1 MFIAPYSILSLNS
14 GGLDLKIAKKVFYG
28 MDSDVARAG
37 LFFALAYF
45 AGSKRFIETFP
56 TANRQGLMVAA
67 ATSSLGLRGSEFL
80 TNRIGLKN
88 RTLLCLVY
96 KSLVVATT
104 ALFTTSWIAKAFGR
118 KVEILSRDVI
128 KFAYGTTG
136 VIVGTH
142 LTRYSLPMPSREVD
156 LDKLEN
162 DIDILGS
169 IPLSKWK
176 MSDSVYLFNPD
187 TVLDGLGDENVIAA
201 GRPLGTQVLP
211 PQETSDTSRL
221 YQDTSRLYQ
230 DARVLYGEAR
240 VSLYKD
246 LFYLGRELMVSPDVM
261 NKAITWI
268 NGYSGQ
274 DGPDSRKNEVQW
286 YLNKIL
292 LYLLSK
298 KEAYQQERDQTPE
311 NKETLKKLTEKIMIR
326 IDDAHQ
332 GCIDQQTIQLESL
345 MIEIVDDFG
354 LSEIEKTVAVQ
365 LRKYRAALINQC
377 VISTGECH
385 QADLGVDLTNS
396 IARALGLP
404 TTRSTRH
411 NANYNNIYGQIN
423 FQKARNNFF
432 AEYDPVGHLLKLTD
446 LSQITQSGT
455 AVYVNEN
462 ETQQFSTSMVLW
474 FRDNIAGGLIDK
486 GLSED
491 EGDTRMKE
499 LLGTDFSTT
508 FDRKDS
514 AVVYYLFKNKLIML

>member
-1 MFIAPYSILSLNS
+1 MFIAPHSTLSLNS
-14 GGLDLKIAKKVFYG
+14 GGLDLKIAKKVFYR

-142 LTRYSLPMPSREVD
+142 LTRYSQPMPSREVD

-201 GRPLGTQVLP
+201 RRPLGTQVLP
-211 PQETSDTSRL
+211 PQETWGTSRL
-221 YQDTSRLYQ
+221 YQR
-230 DARVLYGEAR
+230 ARVLYGEAR

-261 NKAITWI
+261 NKAITRI

-274 DGPDSRKNEVQW
+274 DGPDPRKNEVQW

-298 KEAYQQERDQTPE
+298 KEAYQQDRDQTPE
-311 NKETLKKLTEKIMIR
+311 GKETLKKLTEKIMVR
-326 IDDAHQ
+326 IEDAHQ

-377 VISTGECH
+377 IISTGEHH

-411 NANYNNIYGQIN
+411 NANYNTIYSQIN

-462 ETQQFSTSMVLW
+462 ETQQFSTSMFLW

-491 EGDTRMKE
+491 EGNTRMEK
-499 LLGTDFSTT
+499 LLGADFSTI